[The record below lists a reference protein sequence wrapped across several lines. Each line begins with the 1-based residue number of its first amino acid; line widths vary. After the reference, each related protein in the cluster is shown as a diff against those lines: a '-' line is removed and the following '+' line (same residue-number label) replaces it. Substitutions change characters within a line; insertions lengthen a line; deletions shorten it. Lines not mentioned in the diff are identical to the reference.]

1 MKALKPLP
9 MTVRRTD
16 TSAVLRVFSLSRLSE
31 VLCLS
36 SGVRMAACPV
46 SLILQTS
53 FYYDR
58 IRCAAIAPETI

>member
-1 MKALKPLP
+1 MQAQ
-9 MTVRRTD
+9 VQCWV
-16 TSAVLRVFSLSRLSE
+16 SVSRLSE
-31 VLCLS
+31 VLHLS
-36 SGVRMAACPV
+36 SLRGVRMAACPV